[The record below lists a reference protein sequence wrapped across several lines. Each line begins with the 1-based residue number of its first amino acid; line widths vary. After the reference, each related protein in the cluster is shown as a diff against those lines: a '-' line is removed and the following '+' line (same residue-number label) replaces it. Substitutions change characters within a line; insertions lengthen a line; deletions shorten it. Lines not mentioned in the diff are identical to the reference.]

1 MHDTSNPVQ
10 APMLA
15 VEGVSGGYGDVNI
28 LEDVDLHVA
37 AGELVVIV
45 GPNGAGKSTLMKAAF
60 GLVRVSAGRIRLQGD
75 DITNISPDRLARRGM
90 SYVPQEANVFPT
102 LSVQENLEIGGYAR
116 VEDGRRQMQHIFE
129 LFPKLAERRKQPAGV
144 MSGGERQMV
153 AMGRALMIEPRLL
166 MLDEPTAGLAPAYV
180 SQVFDWIRAINGEG
194 ISILMVEQNAKQAL
208 AIADRGYVLAT
219 GRNRHHDTGANLLAD
234 PEVAD
239 MFLGG
244 R

>member
-1 MHDTSNPVQ
+1 MSDSNQ
-10 APMLA
+10 PMLA
-15 VEGVSGGYGDVNI
+15 VEKVSGGYGDVNI
-28 LEDVDLHVA
+28 LHDVDLEVR

-60 GLVRVSAGRIRLQGD
+60 GLVRINAGSVRLAGE
-75 DITNISPDRLARRGM
+75 DITNVSPDRLVHKGM
-90 SYVPQEANVFPT
+90 SYVPQERNVFPT
-102 LSVQENLEIGGYAR
+102 LSVQENLEMGAYIRKDDAR
-116 VEDGRRQMQHIFE
+116 PQMERIFD
-129 LFPKLAERRKQPAGV
+129 LFPRLKERRRQPAGL

-153 AMGRALMIEPRLL
+153 AMGRALMIEPKLL
-166 MLDEPTAGLAPAYV
+166 FLDEPTAGLAPAYV
-180 SQVFDWIRAINGEG
+180 HQVFDWIKEINAQN

-208 AIADRGYVLAT
+208 RIADRGYVLAT
-219 GRNRHHDTGANLLAD
+219 GQNRHEDTGAALLAD